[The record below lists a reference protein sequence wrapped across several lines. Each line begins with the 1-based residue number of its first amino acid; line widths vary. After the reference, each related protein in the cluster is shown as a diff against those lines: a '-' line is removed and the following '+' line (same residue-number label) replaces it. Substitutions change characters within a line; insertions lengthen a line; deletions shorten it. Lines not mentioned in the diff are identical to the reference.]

1 MKHGILIGLTVM
13 VLVAAACTA
22 GRLPSAGAANTPVVT
37 VPQTEL
43 ATSEPASTD
52 APAFETFWWRVWEK
66 AQLGEYTLLCDL
78 DLDGTQDLIS
88 YTYDTDEEGC
98 TLSVNDATA
107 HIDTHTLGSIVLHDF
122 DPDDGRIDMI
132 VSGDVASDDFF
143 TYFLRYDGT
152 TLSLLCEESGDLQML
167 GQDDSRTSVSLLQ
180 QADVLGT
187 WGGARSYTFRN
198 GALTADDS
206 VWKNVMAFDEEY
218 CLTVTRE
225 LPVTVDNAQTTLPAG
240 TRLMPI
246 VMAVD
251 RSYATMQTQDGRIA
265 TIRFTFQDDQWEPLI
280 AGSPESNYFD
290 AIPYA
295 G

>member
-1 MKHGILIGLTVM
+1 MKHGILIGLTVI
-13 VLVAAACTA
+13 LLATAACTA
-22 GRLPSAGAANTPVVT
+22 GRLPSAGATDAPVVT
-37 VPQTEL
+37 VPQTET
-43 ATSEPASTD
+43 ATSVPASTD

-66 AQLGEYTLLCDL
+66 AQAGEYTLSCDL

-88 YTYDTDEEGC
+88 YAYDTDEEGC
-98 TLSVNDATA
+98 TLSVNDASV
-107 HIDTHTLGSIVLHDF
+107 HIDAHTLVSIVLHDF

-132 VSGDVASDDFF
+132 VSGDIASDDEV

-152 TLSLLCEESGDLQML
+152 ALSVLCEEDGELQML

-187 WGGARSYTFRN
+187 WGGARAYTFRN
-198 GALTADDS
+198 GTLTPDDD
-206 VWKNVMAFDEEY
+206 VWKNVTAFDEEY

-225 LPVTVDNAQTTLPAG
+225 LPVTVNDVETTLPVG
-240 TRLMPI
+240 TRLMPVI
-246 VMAVD
+246 MAVD
-251 RSYATMQTQDGRIA
+251 RSYATVQTQDGQIA
-265 TIRFTFQDDQWEPLI
+265 TIHFTFADDQWEPLI

-290 AIPYA
+290 AVPYA